1 MEEREAVY
9 WKSSEHAD
17 EYKVRVFRRTE
28 KPGEVGTYAGREEVF
43 TGTVDFQTLERL
55 MADQPETRWVHFNPA
70 ADPSALHM
78 EGAPEF
84 VGKLPVRTELTVL
97 PADDPKQKKI
107 GFAVYEITAGA
118 DVLKVPTGMS
128 IEEAVEALKVGGAVA
143 FGIATTETDL
153 EAGDVVITQG
163 LFGYI
168 IGPVIRE
175 GNSVYMESESG
186 MIGMLQWN
194 SGLEQPRW
202 TCPGHINSRA
212 IKHTELER

>member
-97 PADDPKQKKI
+97 PADDPKQKRI
-107 GFAVYEITAGA
+107 GFAVYEICTGA

-128 IEEAVEALKVGGAVA
+128 IEEAIEALKVGGAVA
-143 FGIATTETDL
+143 FDIATTET
-153 EAGDVVITQG
+153 G
-163 LFGYI
+163 

-175 GNSVYMESESG
+175 GNSVYMKSESG
-186 MIGMLQWN
+186 MVGMLQWN
-194 SGLEQPRW
+194 PGLKQPRW

-212 IKHTELER
+212 IKHTELKR